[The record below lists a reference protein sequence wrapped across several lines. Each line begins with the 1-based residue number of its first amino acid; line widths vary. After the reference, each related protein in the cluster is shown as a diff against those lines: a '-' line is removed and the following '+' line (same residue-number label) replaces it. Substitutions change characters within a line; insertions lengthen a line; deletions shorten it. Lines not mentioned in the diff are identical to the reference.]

1 MWHLCSLIG
10 AHTWFLL
17 SSLEIINDFLIEET
31 AFFHFA
37 LDVVNYVAG
46 LPDRVVSRA
55 AHSFCAI
62 LPSCSRTVGS
72 HTFWRSLLGEGL
84 RQLFLCVLDI
94 PGTVPGKTPSFTSLF
109 GLVLGYSQR

>member
-72 HTFWRSLLGEGL
+72 HTWRSLLGEEL
-84 RQLFLCVLDI
+84 RQLFLWVPDI
-94 PGTVPGKTPSFTSLF
+94 PGTVPGKTPSSTSLF